1 MKKPLFRKLAPVRIF
16 EQVVNQIRDMILNGV
31 FHPGDKLP
39 SEQELE
45 RQFSVSRSS
54 IREALRVLE
63 YDGFVEVRR
72 GSGTFVADYAER
84 RNGRIE
90 VARWLEKREDTLQEV
105 LQVREYLEGLN
116 ASLAASKAD
125 KEKIAKAEAET
136 QKDGSRVII
145 STGDKV
151 VETKMKKNVTG
162 DIIESEATRASLE
175 AMEKLKE
182 EEEDDKNEEDDDI
195 PPVTEADLPPE
206 EQMGRGATVIEEGA
220 DKKVD
225 LVNSAVP
232 ESTTAKEQDP
242 FIDRAEKQEI
252 AEIEAKRAEEKK
264 TEVKTEDTKVEENPA
279 PSDELKLTGEESTQK
294 TEDIFAPDD
303 DKESDGKDDLFI
315 EW

>member
-45 RQFSVSRSS
+45 KQFNVSRSS

-72 GSGTFVADYAER
+72 GSGTFIADYAER

-125 KEKIAKAEAET
+125 KEKIASIGSIQEEYSALVKSEKA
-136 QKDGSRVII
+136 
-145 STGDKV
+145 
-151 VETKMKKNVTG
+151 
-162 DIIESEATRASLE
+162 
-175 AMEKLKE
+175 
-182 EEEDDKNEEDDDI
+182 DDDI
-195 PPVTEADLPPE
+195 DINELVRLDLKFHMSISEAGSNSLVHELVSNVVPAFQDSNKAVLYVGASSEKTMLEHKKILDAIESGDPAAAELAMRDHISRVRIELLNISSTLQE
-206 EQMGRGATVIEEGA
+206 E
-220 DKKVD
+220 
-225 LVNSAVP
+225 S
-232 ESTTAKEQDP
+232 
-242 FIDRAEKQEI
+242 
-252 AEIEAKRAEEKK
+252 
-264 TEVKTEDTKVEENPA
+264 DTKNDF
-279 PSDELKLTGEESTQK
+279 SLGNFK
-294 TEDIFAPDD
+294 TN
-303 DKESDGKDDLFI
+303 K
-315 EW
+315 